1 MLSSINL
8 LHCICMAI
16 FEPFLFSDS
25 KKGYWQKLKRNIRSL
40 SQNHILDLVPV
51 ECFRQDIHQR
61 FVPQKRWWSPQ
72 NLCQS
77 CCVVWHDNMQM
88 HIWRLQALSS
98 VPLDRDRKCNSG
110 HLSLLPSL
118 FHGLS
123 DYIEN
128 LGWCNGKIDKGTDL
142 NTQTILSSLSASPED
157 TSLLAL

>member
-1 MLSSINL
+1 MVFILIYMIHVIVDHKANSWSMSPNSQGKGIHLLYHLNL
-8 LHCICMAI
+8 HPPA
-16 FEPFLFSDS
+16 
-25 KKGYWQKLKRNIRSL
+25 
-40 SQNHILDLVPV
+40 
-51 ECFRQDIHQR
+51 
-61 FVPQKRWWSPQ
+61 
-72 NLCQS
+72 

-88 HIWRLQALSS
+88 HIWRPQASSS
-98 VPLDRDRKCNSG
+98 VPLDRDQKCNSG

-142 NTQTILSSLSASPED
+142 NTQTILSSLSASTED

>member
-1 MLSSINL
+1 MSNVTQLARKGDTPPFTILNL
-8 LHCICMAI
+8 HPPA
-16 FEPFLFSDS
+16 
-25 KKGYWQKLKRNIRSL
+25 
-40 SQNHILDLVPV
+40 
-51 ECFRQDIHQR
+51 
-61 FVPQKRWWSPQ
+61 
-72 NLCQS
+72 

-157 TSLLAL
+157 TSLLALRSIQIWLFSFNSFYILNYSFYITVYFMWTYHTIIQITSMK

>member
-1 MLSSINL
+1 MVLILYDSCDLWTIKL
-8 LHCICMAI
+8 I
-16 FEPFLFSDS
+16 FEQCHSTRKERGHTSFYHL
-25 KKGYWQKLKRNIRSL
+25 
-40 SQNHILDLVPV
+40 
-51 ECFRQDIHQR
+51 
-61 FVPQKRWWSPQ
+61 
-72 NLCQS
+72 NLHPPA
-77 CCVVWHDNMQM
+77 CCVVWHGNMQM
-88 HIWRLQALSS
+88 HIWRPQASSS
-98 VPLDRDRKCNSG
+98 VPLDRDQKCNSG

>member
-1 MLSSINL
+1 MVFILIYMIHAFMDHKANFLSNATQLIRKGDTPPYHLNL
-8 LHCICMAI
+8 HPPA
-16 FEPFLFSDS
+16 
-25 KKGYWQKLKRNIRSL
+25 
-40 SQNHILDLVPV
+40 
-51 ECFRQDIHQR
+51 
-61 FVPQKRWWSPQ
+61 
-72 NLCQS
+72 

-142 NTQTILSSLSASPED
+142 NTQTILSSLSASTED